1 MEEIIKT
8 PEVETTTESATTFM
22 EVVKNC
28 IVNGAK
34 RINGLKVKN
43 INFDEDYEDKSYI
56 RISFTVDRAIP
67 GFVTNDGGATYEKGN
82 VNVVFTS
89 SFALAGLIK
98 ENEDLAW
105 MANTIANKPKALS
118 LIFSGATIDILQMEY
133 PTGTPVVNPF
143 SKNTEGQIYD
153 HDVITNNV
161 IAIKLSKS
169 GERFADKLADK
180 MLDE

>member
-1 MEEIIKT
+1 MAEEVT
-8 PEVETTTESATTFM
+8 TMVENNESSFI
-22 EVVKNC
+22 EIVKKC

-34 RINGLKVKN
+34 RVNGLKVKN
-43 INFDEDYEDKSYI
+43 INFDEEYEDKNYI
-56 RISFTVDRAIP
+56 RISFTVDKPIT
-67 GFVTNDGGATYEKGN
+67 GYVTNDGGATYEKGETN
-82 VNVVFTS
+82 IVFTS

-98 ENEDLAW
+98 ENEDMAW

-143 SKNTEGQIYD
+143 AKNQEGQVYD

-161 IAIKLSKS
+161 INIKLSKS
-169 GERFADKLADK
+169 GERFADRLADK